1 MKDSYLLNK
10 NQEVI
15 NSENCLKLLEVE
27 VDIKLSFEKRISTL
41 GKKASNQ
48 LNAISRIQTIETL
61 ICCPLV

>member
-15 NSENCLKLLEVE
+15 NSENRLKLLEVE

-48 LNAISRIQTIETL
+48 LNAIRRIQTIETL
-61 ICCPLV
+61 ICCPLL